1 MSKIQQRI
9 RIEGKY
15 LDLLTKI
22 QRENDFKNSGEAIEY
37 IINEYLM
44 LKERVDETSELI
56 SNMKKITL
64 IMNQNSKDIKTL
76 VEFANTTAYL
86 EGFDEN
92 RSTHSEPTSWLESA
106 KKDVETQ
113 IEEKRIRKMTNK
125 NRRG

>member
-22 QRENDFKNSGEAIEY
+22 QRENDFKNSGESIEY

-92 RSTHSEPTSWLESA
+92 RSAHSEPTSWLESA

>member
-92 RSTHSEPTSWLESA
+92 RSAHSKPTSWLESA

>member
-1 MSKIQQRI
+1 
-9 RIEGKY
+9 
-15 LDLLTKI
+15 
-22 QRENDFKNSGEAIEY
+22 
-37 IINEYLM
+37 M

-92 RSTHSEPTSWLESA
+92 RSAHSEPTSWLESA
-106 KKDVETQ
+106 KKML
-113 IEEKRIRKMTNK
+113 KRKSKKK
-125 NRRG
+125 N